1 MNTGQSVDSGAHGM
15 KWGLIIG
22 AVYAFLVFLRYYFG
36 SGNVINFSL
45 LTYVGYPV
53 ALILLFISGRQLRT
67 ANGGYVE
74 MREAFKAM
82 FIAVLIFEA
91 FYMLITFVYLKY
103 IDPGF
108 FEKLR
113 DSTERLMIAAKTPQK
128 DIDNMLSNLDQVQQ
142 QSKGVGVLDLIKTYL
157 YSVGL
162 TGLFALLFAF
172 IIKRKPPLY
181 EQDNFL
187 QS

>member
-1 MNTGQSVDSGAHGM
+1 MNTEQTVDSGVHGI

-22 AVYAFLVFLRYYFG
+22 SVYAFLVFLRYYFG

-45 LTYVGYPV
+45 LTYVAFPLV
-53 ALILLFISGRQLRT
+53 LVLLFISGRQLRA
-67 ANGGYVE
+67 ANGGYIE
-74 MREAFKAM
+74 MREAFKAL

-91 FYMLITFVYLKY
+91 FYMLVTFVYLKY
-103 IDPGF
+103 IDPDF

-113 DSTERLMIAAKTPQK
+113 TSTEKLMIAAKTPQK
-128 DIDNMLSNLDQVQQ
+128 DIDKMLSNLDQVQQ
-142 QSKGVGVLDLIKTYL
+142 QSKGIGVFDIFKTYL
-157 YSVGL
+157 YSVGT

-187 QS
+187 QP